1 MPDRFAGRRVLI
13 TGGLGFLGS
22 RLAARLATCGAVLT
36 LVDLPTALT
45 DDDRRRLGPAANAS
59 AYHACDVRDL
69 EQLSL
74 RLAGQEIVF
83 WLAAHGGHLAS
94 MQAPLLDLD
103 VNYRSLVAAADH
115 CRRHHPRLRFV
126 FTSTRQV
133 YGRPETLPVS
143 ESHRTRPPDANGV
156 HKLAAEHFLRICSE
170 VYGLPT
176 VSLRLTN
183 VYGPGMTLDDP
194 EQGVAGVLLGQ
205 ALRGE
210 PLTLFGG
217 DQVREFVYIDDVV
230 DALLRAGLVDE
241 PRGEAFNIGARR
253 PHSLREFATAIASI
267 LPVDVRIVPF
277 PAERRAIDV
286 GDVVCDSSRFQQATG
301 WQPETSLESGLRL
314 TIESLQLT
322 L

>member
-1 MPDRFAGRRVLI
+1 MPDGFAGRRVLI

-22 RLAARLATCGAVLT
+22 RLAARLAACGAVIT
-36 LVDLPTALT
+36 LVDLPSVPT
-45 DDDRRRLGPAANAS
+45 DNDRRRWGRTPDS
-59 AYHACDVRDL
+59 IVYHPCDVRDT
-69 EQLSL
+69 ERLSPL
-74 RLAGQEIVF
+74 FSKQEIIF

-103 VNYRSLVAAADH
+103 VNYRSLVAAAEH
-115 CRRHHPRLRFV
+115 CRRHHPQLRFV

-143 ESHRTRPPDANGV
+143 EDHRTCPPDANGV

-183 VYGPGMTLDDP
+183 VYGPGMALDDP

-217 DQVREFVYIDDVV
+217 EQVREFAYIDDVV
-230 DALLRAGLVDE
+230 DALLRAGLLAGV
-241 PRGEAFNIGARR
+241 RGDVFNIGAQR
-253 PHSLREFATAIASI
+253 PHTLREFAAAIAAI
-267 LPVDVRIVPF
+267 IPADVRIVPF
-277 PAERRAIDV
+277 PAERKAIDV
-286 GDVVCDSSRFQQATG
+286 GDVVCDSRRFHQATG
-301 WQPETSLESGLRL
+301 WQPETSLETGLRH
-314 TIESLQLT
+314 TIESLQSPH
-322 L
+322 